1 MYEQMKQDVFE
12 ANVALVKH
20 HLVTLTW
27 GNVSGIDRE
36 NGLVAIKPSG
46 VDYATMTPADLV
58 LVDLNGRV
66 VEGKLKPSSD
76 LATHLELYRAW
87 PTLGGIVHTH
97 APFTT
102 SFAQAGAPIPCLG
115 TTHADHFHGEV
126 PCTRMLTREE
136 VEGAYELNTGK
147 VILERF
153 ASLDPVAVPGVIVA
167 GHGPF
172 TWGASPRKAVEN
184 SVALEQIAHM
194 AIATRTI
201 SPNAETVPSY
211 ILDKHYFRKHGT
223 HAYYGQS

>member
-12 ANVALVKH
+12 ANLALVKH
-20 HLVTLTW
+20 HLVILTW

-46 VDYATMTPADLV
+46 VDYAAMTSADIV
-58 LVDLNGRV
+58 LVDLEGRV

-136 VEGAYELNTGK
+136 VEGSYERNTGK

-172 TWGASPRKAVEN
+172 TWGSSPRKAVEN
-184 SVALEQIAHM
+184 SVALEQIAQM

-201 SPNAETVPSY
+201 SPNAETVPAY

-223 HAYYGQS
+223 HAYYGQP

>member
-20 HLVTLTW
+20 HLVILTW

-184 SVALEQIAHM
+184 SVALEQIAQM
-194 AIATRTI
+194 AIATRAI

>member
-12 ANVALVKH
+12 ANLALVKH
-20 HLVTLTW
+20 HLVILTW

-46 VDYATMTPADLV
+46 VDYAAMTSADIV
-58 LVDLNGRV
+58 LVDLEGRV

-136 VEGAYELNTGK
+136 VEGPYERNTGK

-184 SVALEQIAHM
+184 SVALEQIAQM
-194 AIATRTI
+194 SIATRTI

-223 HAYYGQS
+223 HAYYGQP

>member
-12 ANVALVKH
+12 ANLALVKH
-20 HLVTLTW
+20 HLVILTW

-46 VDYATMTPADLV
+46 VDYAAMTSADIV
-58 LVDLNGRV
+58 LVDLEGRV

-136 VEGAYELNTGK
+136 VEGPYERNTGK

-172 TWGASPRKAVEN
+172 TWGSSPRKAVEN
-184 SVALEQIAHM
+184 SVALEQIAQM
-194 AIATRTI
+194 SIATRTI
-201 SPNAETVPSY
+201 SPNAETVPAY

-223 HAYYGQS
+223 HAYYGQP

>member
-12 ANVALVKH
+12 ANLALVKH
-20 HLVTLTW
+20 HLVILTW

-46 VDYATMTPADLV
+46 VDYAAMTSADIV
-58 LVDLNGRV
+58 LVDLEGRV

-136 VEGAYELNTGK
+136 VEGPYERNTGK

-184 SVALEQIAHM
+184 SVALEQIAQM

-223 HAYYGQS
+223 HAYYGQP